1 LCPALRHRARIYL
14 PSPECVLYGCGRKG
28 AVGLDAKYAGLD
40 RYGEELAGWPAET
53 ALRARC
59 TALEWQLP
67 KDPARLFGGLLERP
81 QTELISMLACCVA
94 LTVDAVQADE
104 RPSAA
109 DEIVQV
115 AGFDMRSYWT
125 PTAASYLSHVCR
137 AQILKIVREA
147 VSPEI
152 AGALS
157 KLTAKAALAEAA
169 EKRLAGTGWLPKLLK
184 AGA

>member
-1 LCPALRHRARIYL
+1 
-14 PSPECVLYGCGRKG
+14 
-28 AVGLDAKYAGLD
+28 
-40 RYGEELAGWPAET
+40 
-53 ALRARC
+53 
-59 TALEWQLP
+59 
-67 KDPARLFGGLLERP
+67 
-81 QTELISMLACCVA
+81 MLACCVA

-109 DEIVQV
+109 DEIAQA
-115 AGFDMRSYWT
+115 AGLDMRSYWT
-125 PTAASYLSHVCR
+125 PTAANYLSHISR
-137 AQILKIVREA
+137 AQILEILREA

-157 KLTAKAALAEAA
+157 KLTKTALAETA